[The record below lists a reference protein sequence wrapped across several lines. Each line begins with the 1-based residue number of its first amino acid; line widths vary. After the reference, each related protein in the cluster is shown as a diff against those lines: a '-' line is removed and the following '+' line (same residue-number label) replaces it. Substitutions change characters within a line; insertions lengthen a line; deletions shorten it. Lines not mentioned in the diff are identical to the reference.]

1 MRKALSIDILLGTY
15 NGEKYLPELL
25 ASIERQS
32 YNDWKLIVRDDCSKD
47 DTEKIIL
54 SFQRKYPE
62 KVRIIN
68 NEGKNLGACKN
79 FLKLLEFSENDY
91 IFFCDQDD
99 VWLPEKVEIMVTT
112 AKKIEKDMPHVPFL
126 IHHDLVVVDENLNN
140 ISNSF
145 WKYQF
150 IKPDFCKTLPRLLVT
165 NSVTGCATL
174 INKRLRDLIIPA
186 PEGVIMHDWWIA
198 LVASAFGRIF
208 WIPDRLVLYRQH
220 GKNDVGAK
228 AWNLSYII
236 RKALS
241 FYEREALLKG
251 FRDTVMQAKIFLNR
265 YQDELSESKRL
276 ILKKYVN
283 LPNDNFIMR
292 RLNILRYGF
301 LRTGLIRNIGFLL
314 RI

>member
-32 YNDWKLIVRDDCSKD
+32 YSDWKLIVRDDCSKD

-112 AKKIEKDMPHVPFL
+112 AKKIEKDIPHVPFL

-150 IKPDFCKTLPRLLVT
+150 IKPDFCITLPRLLVT

>member
-32 YNDWKLIVRDDCSKD
+32 YSDWKLIVRDDCSKD

-112 AKKIEKDMPHVPFL
+112 AKKIEKDIPHVPFL
-126 IHHDLVVVDENLNN
+126 IHHDLIVVDENLNN

>member
-32 YNDWKLIVRDDCSKD
+32 YSDWKLIVRDDCSKD

-112 AKKIEKDMPHVPFL
+112 AQKIEKDIPHVPFL
-126 IHHDLVVVDENLNN
+126 VHHDLVVVDENLNN